1 MKVSIIT
8 INYNNRKGLCNT
20 IDSVIS
26 QSYGDIEYI
35 VVDGGSTDGSAELIR
50 NKQEGIAF
58 WISEPDTGI
67 YNAMNKGVAHA
78 TGDYCLFLNSGDCL
92 HGEDSITEFVSKL
105 NGEDMLMGR
114 VQCVPSGR
122 IAYTDVSY
130 PFTMMDFYTGC
141 PVPHPACLIRRSLFD
156 EQLYDEELKIV
167 SDWKFFMLMIV
178 FKNHSYSLVDTVVTD
193 FLEQGISSNRRLCE
207 QERNRTLKELLP
219 KAIYIDYQRFEN
231 GGSRDIDY
239 YDSFFQDLKKYNK
252 RLAKLIYRIVFF
264 IVNTLS
270 KYKIS
275 LSFVEGYKNHAF
287 DDKREEF

>member
-35 VVDGGSTDGSAELIR
+35 VVDGGSRDGSAELIR

-92 HGEDSITEFVSKL
+92 HGEDSITEFVSQL

-252 RLAKLIYRIVFF
+252 RLIKKTCTRIKE
-264 IVNTLS
+264 N
-270 KYKIS
+270 
-275 LSFVEGYKNHAF
+275 
-287 DDKREEF
+287 

>member
-26 QSYGDIEYI
+26 QSYSDIEYI
-35 VVDGGSTDGSAELIR
+35 VIDGGSTDGSAELIR
-50 NKQEGIAF
+50 NKQEEIAF

-78 TGDYCLFLNSGDCL
+78 TGDYCMFLNSGDYL
-92 HGEDSITEFVSKL
+92 HSENSIAEFVSKL

-130 PFTMMDFYTGC
+130 PFTMLDFYTGC

-156 EQLYDEELKIV
+156 EQLYDETLKIV
-167 SDWKFFMLMIV
+167 SDWKFFMSMIV

-193 FLEQGISSNRRLCE
+193 FLEQGVSSNRRLCE
-207 QERNRTLKELLP
+207 QERHKTLKEILP
-219 KAIYIDYQRFEN
+219 KAIYVDYQRFEN
-231 GGSRDIDY
+231 GGSREIDY

-252 RLAKLIYRIVFF
+252 RLAKLIYRIAFF

-270 KYKIS
+270 KFKIS
-275 LSFVEGYKNHAF
+275 LSFVEDYKNHAF
-287 DDKREEF
+287 DDKREEY